1 MSAYRNRRTIKPAA
15 MDPRSIVDR
24 DLILSLLEDAHW
36 APTHGLTQPW
46 RFHVFTSPEA
56 RAELGGA
63 LVGIYD
69 QLTPEAARDVNKRT
83 KLIAGPER
91 APVVIA
97 VLARVEPNGKIPEWE
112 EIAAVSCAV
121 QNLML
126 SAHEHGLG
134 TFWSTPPAACSPQFA
149 QWLGLDDTHHALG
162 LLYLGRPLAEAPSP
176 RSSRSPL
183 AERVRWH
190 DPTS

>member
-15 MDPRSIVDR
+15 MDPRSVVDR

-56 RAELGGA
+56 RAELGSA
-63 LVGIYD
+63 LVEIYD
-69 QLTPEAARDVNKRT
+69 TLTPESVRDDAKRA
-83 KLIAGPER
+83 KLVAGPER
-91 APVVIA
+91 APVVI
-97 VLARVEPNGKIPEWE
+97 VLLARIDPKGKIPEWE
-112 EIAAVSCAV
+112 ELAAVSCAA

-134 TFWSTPPAACSPQFA
+134 SFWSTPPAACSPEFV
-149 QWLGLDDTHHALG
+149 QWLGLDGTHRALG
-162 LLYLGRPLAEAPSP
+162 LLYLGRPLAGNPPP
-176 RSSRSPL
+176 RSKRSPL

-190 DPTS
+190 DPAS